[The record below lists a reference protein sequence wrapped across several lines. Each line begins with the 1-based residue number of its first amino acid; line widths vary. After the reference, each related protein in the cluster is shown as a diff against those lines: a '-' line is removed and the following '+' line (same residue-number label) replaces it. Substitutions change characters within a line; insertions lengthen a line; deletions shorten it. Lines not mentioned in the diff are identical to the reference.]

1 MKKYSF
7 TLYKLRKPEKNFDEY
22 CCEIISKYNKTTIE
36 YNHRTTTYDEAYA
49 VCKFCGEEA
58 HDLVVEDMNNKR
70 RSFALSDIQ

>member
-1 MKKYSF
+1 MRDGYCDNCG
-7 TLYKLRKPEKNFDEY
+7 RKVSTWIRSRKA
-22 CCEIISKYNKTTIE
+22 TIE

-70 RSFALSDIQ
+70 RAFALSEIQN

>member
-1 MKKYSF
+1 MKDAYCDNCR
-7 TLYKLRKPEKNFDEY
+7 RKVTTWIRSGKA
-22 CCEIISKYNKTTIE
+22 TIE

-70 RSFALSDIQ
+70 RFFALSDIQ

>member
-1 MKKYSF
+1 MKDAYCDNCR
-7 TLYKLRKPEKNFDEY
+7 RKVPTWIRCRKA
-22 CCEIISKYNKTTIE
+22 TIE

-70 RSFALSDIQ
+70 RFFALSGIQ